1 MNHRGDL
8 SEDRGCLIANVLFV
22 INKYRV
28 NNIKQLLM
36 VTEFENFDF
45 FWVIFLEISGK

>member
-8 SEDRGCLIANVLFV
+8 SDDRGCLIANVLFV

-28 NNIKQLLM
+28 NNIKPI
-36 VTEFENFDF
+36 VNGYRVREFRL
-45 FWVIFLEISGK
+45 FLGNIS